1 MTTASLRPQ
10 GVGIAPHLRLA
21 DDESWRIPDI
31 GAAEIEEFDLC
42 DLSGPVANTCAALRL
57 CLVEGDLEAATHVF
71 PMLVGQVADLRAMAE
86 QLLQPLFVDALL
98 DAPSPEHASLFVD
111 TARDMLD
118 AVAAPRERTA
128 APQVWLHALGGRVE
142 PLLLRLVRL
151 LLDELG
157 VPSCIVNDG
166 GDTGGGHTDG
176 GDTDGGDT
184 DGVSSLQRVPLR
196 RGNAVCLAIPDGES
210 VVDAQPLVESLNRR
224 QVSVVAVGE
233 AVRDAPQLVDQL
245 GVGASAWS
253 VAAAVDHMLWVR
265 GPLTAAESTALRM
278 AADGYTNVRI
288 AHELGISVSAVKA
301 RLESSYQRLQAA
313 DRAHAVAI
321 ALRNRW
327 IR

>member
-1 MTTASLRPQ
+1 MTTASLRPH
-10 GVGIAPHLRLA
+10 GVENAPHLRLA

-98 DAPSPEHASLFVD
+98 DAASPEHASLFVD

-118 AVAAPRERTA
+118 AVAARRERTA

-157 VPSCIVNDG
+157 VPSRIVSDG
-166 GDTGGGHTDG
+166 GDTTGGA
-176 GDTDGGDT
+176 
-184 DGVSSLQRVPLR
+184 SALQRVPLR

-210 VVDAQPLVESLNRR
+210 VVGAQPLVESLIRR
-224 QVSVVAVGE
+224 QVSVVVVGE
-233 AVRDAPQLVDQL
+233 AVRDSPELVDQL

-265 GPLTAAESTALRM
+265 GPLTAAESMALRM